1 VTSADPCTGARKAGH
16 RSGADSPRGIDHGQ
30 FDGARVPPRW
40 SGPQG
45 AIGRSRRIGS
55 VLEGY
60 AALGRRPRVTLRFAT
75 LHFARPAAG
84 IQEPHERGTGGRSW
98 GHLGGNVVGA
108 ARDVQL
114 PADHIRFAA
123 AGQFCSDQ
131 ADKTGY
137 VFLASTIRS
146 DLIGFKGGS
155 YGNCSASVSIDR
167 WIVLSHV
174 RCDLC
179 VLVCRQVAI

>member
-1 VTSADPCTGARKAGH
+1 MTSADPCTGARKAGH

-84 IQEPHERGTGGRSW
+84 IQEPHERGTGGDKRSI
-98 GHLGGNVVGA
+98 A
-108 ARDVQL
+108 
-114 PADHIRFAA
+114 
-123 AGQFCSDQ
+123 
-131 ADKTGY
+131 
-137 VFLASTIRS
+137 VFLTNNRE
-146 DLIGFKGGS
+146 
-155 YGNCSASVSIDR
+155 
-167 WIVLSHV
+167 
-174 RCDLC
+174 
-179 VLVCRQVAI
+179 

>member
-1 VTSADPCTGARKAGH
+1 MTSADPCTGARKAGH

-84 IQEPHERGTGGRSW
+84 IQEPHERGKQLLFLAAVYALRR
-98 GHLGGNVVGA
+98 A
-108 ARDVQL
+108 ARCDQHRIQMARIADMPHLVCNGDPVTQIDAAIDQPPRPPTEPTTGRCPPRTRMGKPG
-114 PADHIRFAA
+114 PAPGAPARA
-123 AGQFCSDQ
+123 AGW
-131 ADKTGY
+131 G
-137 VFLASTIRS
+137 
-146 DLIGFKGGS
+146 
-155 YGNCSASVSIDR
+155 
-167 WIVLSHV
+167 
-174 RCDLC
+174 
-179 VLVCRQVAI
+179 

>member
-1 VTSADPCTGARKAGH
+1 MTSADPCTGARKAGH

-30 FDGARVPPRW
+30 FDGARAPPRW

-84 IQEPHERGTGGRSW
+84 IQEPHERGTGAVLWSRSW
-98 GHLGGNVVGA
+98 GWRILPGMPALNHCPGYINVERAANQQPRHPRGNRCSSSDLRITHRPAISSPRRNREQRA
-108 ARDVQL
+108 ARS
-114 PADHIRFAA
+114 RFHPC
-123 AGQFCSDQ
+123 FP
-131 ADKTGY
+131 
-137 VFLASTIRS
+137 VHR
-146 DLIGFKGGS
+146 
-155 YGNCSASVSIDR
+155 R
-167 WIVLSHV
+167 
-174 RCDLC
+174 
-179 VLVCRQVAI
+179 

>member
-1 VTSADPCTGARKAGH
+1 MTSADPCTGARKAGH

-40 SGPQG
+40 SEPQG

-84 IQEPHERGTGGRSW
+84 IQEPHERGTGGR
-98 GHLGGNVVGA
+98 VVGGETWKLAIKALRERA
-108 ARDVQL
+108 ASRAADWLRSSPSYRRTALRRCAPSQL
-114 PADHIRFAA
+114 ALTPRVLRRHAWKL
-123 AGQFCSDQ
+123 G
-131 ADKTGY
+131 
-137 VFLASTIRS
+137 ASS
-146 DLIGFKGGS
+146 NACD
-155 YGNCSASVSIDR
+155 IDR
-167 WIVLSHV
+167 LMIG
-174 RCDLC
+174 C
-179 VLVCRQVAI
+179 

>member
-84 IQEPHERGTGGRSW
+84 IQEPHERGTGG
-98 GHLGGNVVGA
+98 GA
-108 ARDVQL
+108 GL
-114 PADHIRFAA
+114 PAPGFRPPLGKVCACQSPGAPRRRKRQLWFCLLALIPAPLIEAVAFRMVPAA
-123 AGQFCSDQ
+123 WQSCGAGLRSRALTLMPAAHCS
-131 ADKTGY
+131 
-137 VFLASTIRS
+137 LSP
-146 DLIGFKGGS
+146 
-155 YGNCSASVSIDR
+155 CS
-167 WIVLSHV
+167 LSS
-174 RCDLC
+174 
-179 VLVCRQVAI
+179 